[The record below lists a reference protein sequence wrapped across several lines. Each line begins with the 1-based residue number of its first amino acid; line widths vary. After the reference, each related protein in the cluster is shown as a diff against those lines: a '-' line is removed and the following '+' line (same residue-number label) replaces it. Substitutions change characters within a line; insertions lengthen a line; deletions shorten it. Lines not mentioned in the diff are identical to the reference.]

1 MLDLWGDIY
10 FITSPL
16 CTVDEY
22 RNWYTD
28 TLGILSNLFK
38 SIGFVK
44 WTLDSS
50 VSDGSVIKFK
60 WVSSS
65 IFQSDIEEG
74 SSVRRTTIA
83 AASATVTRSLSRKT
97 CTNPQVKINRDKI
110 RAWKKPYNLLELYS
124 PVPTSKL
131 TWPHAFVCR
140 KNRIVTKRFDPFF
153 GSRYN
158 ARLSKHLYVFGCTCV
173 V

>member
-1 MLDLWGDIY
+1 MDAKIFYRMNHKGDFLESWLMVIWTDEN
-10 FITSPL
+10 FSVNAIGCGGQNMQDKVTH
-16 CTVDEY
+16 TVDEY

-38 SIGFVK
+38 SISFVK

-97 CTNPQVKINRDKI
+97 CINPQVKINRDKI
-110 RAWKKPYNLLELYS
+110 RAWKKPYNLLKLYS
-124 PVPTSKL
+124 PVPTS
-131 TWPHAFVCR
+131 
-140 KNRIVTKRFDPFF
+140 
-153 GSRYN
+153 
-158 ARLSKHLYVFGCTCV
+158 
-173 V
+173 